1 MGYLDVL
8 DPVTGEVLYPAEAF
22 FYGGKASVD
31 LPSNTPGYTE
41 RPGNPETQAGINVA
55 YTFPMGLGFTFGAT
69 YFSEAWV
76 DRARTVSIPEGTM
89 FNAGLTWENELWN
102 MRVNGFNVTDE
113 RVFRAGGSNAGLM
126 SILPG
131 QRWEFTA
138 KRAFE

>member
-1 MGYLDVL
+1 
-8 DPVTGEVLYPAEAF
+8 
-22 FYGGKASVD
+22 
-31 LPSNTPGYTE
+31 
-41 RPGNPETQAGINVA
+41 
-55 YTFPMGLGFTFGAT
+55 
-69 YFSEAWV
+69 
-76 DRARTVSIPEGTM
+76 M

-113 RVFRAGGSNAGLM
+113 RVFRAGGSNAGIM